1 MRSPCYPCP
10 PPLVE
15 HLSQQLESYKC
26 ELSGKRE
33 EITVLHTELA
43 DKEDLIRDQLDTINE
58 YREEMV
64 RLGDNMYEARICP
77 VLENKRKMRRTRGG
91 RARPGRR
98 TRPRLEAAGR
108 DRSVE
113 SESHSEPEVGVSL
126 ARIGLP
132 LSYPDNPENC
142 SCDRN
147 HLLSDS
153 DDKQSK
159 FQIFLFK
166 YLFYKLLI
174 LMLQGRNI
182 ACLLLIILF
191 CLLFLIFSDKRF
203 YSLAFPPDHPETAG
217 NSELG
222 MFDN

>member
-1 MRSPCYPCP
+1 M
-10 PPLVE
+10 E

-26 ELSGKRE
+26 ELSSKRE

-43 DKEDLIRDQLDTINE
+43 DKDDLIRDQLDTINE

-64 RLGDNMYEARICP
+64 RLGDNMARICP

-98 TRPRLEAAGR
+98 TRTRLEAAGR
-108 DRSVE
+108 DRSME
-113 SESHSEPEVGVSL
+113 SESLSEPEAGVSL

-166 YLFYKLLI
+166 YLFFIQIGYFDVAR
-174 LMLQGRNI
+174 RNI
-182 ACLLLIILF
+182 ACLFLINLI

-203 YSLAFPPDHPETAG
+203 YSLAFPPDHPETTG

-222 MFDN
+222 MSDN